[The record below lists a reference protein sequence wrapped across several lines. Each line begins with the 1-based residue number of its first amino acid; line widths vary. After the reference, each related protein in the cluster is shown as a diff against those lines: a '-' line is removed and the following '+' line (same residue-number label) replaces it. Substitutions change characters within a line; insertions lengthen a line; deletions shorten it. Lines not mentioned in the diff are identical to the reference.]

1 MDILNPDLI
10 NTIGIGTT
18 LALLLVSLALGY
30 KMRRI
35 KQLQSAI
42 DTLEESLNEMDEQ
55 AKLIV
60 RTDMELN
67 KTQDKLDKKIIGLYA
82 LQKLSRT
89 MSTTLEENQIFKS
102 INAGNLEDIEFEKA
116 LGILWDNAEK
126 RFEVKLN
133 IGYTDDQTSGIQS
146 FLSVNKDMYLGLIQN
161 EKTISSASPPP
172 KDNATEKQ
180 LTEEFKVISFI
191 ISPILPKEGNK
202 GFLFVGTEKTDTL
215 ITEGDEELI
224 TILANQ
230 LGQALENARLF
241 EKTWR
246 AQQDLE
252 HKVKERTR
260 QLTRLLEEVQK
271 VNKRKSDFISSVSHE
286 LRTPLTAIKGYAA
299 ILLAGKLGDIP
310 TAVKDRLSKI
320 NTHSDE
326 LVHMVNDLLDIS
338 RIESGKVTMKQ
349 EIQKLKNIAEE
360 AIDLLSGQLKEKQ
373 LELNASLINEATSVL
388 IDPGQIKRVFIN
400 IIGNA
405 MKFTPRDGKITISTH
420 KVDDKM
426 VQVDI
431 SDTGCGIPLHAQESI
446 FEEFY
451 RVDNPINEQVKG
463 TGLGLALVKNII
475 EAHSGK
481 IWVKSKEGEGST
493 FSFTLPQSK

>member
-18 LALLLVSLALGY
+18 LALLFVSLALGY

-42 DTLEESLNEMDEQ
+42 DRLEESLNEMDEQ

-67 KTQDKLDKKIIGLYA
+67 KTQDKLDKKITCLYA

-126 RFEVKLN
+126 RFEVRLN

-146 FLSVNKDMYLGLIQN
+146 FLSVNKDVYLGLIQN

-252 HKVKERTR
+252 KKVEERTR
-260 QLTRLLEEVQK
+260 ELKSALEEVKIINQ
-271 VNKRKSDFISSVSHE
+271 RKTNFVSSVTHE
-286 LRTPLTAIKGYAA
+286 LRTPLTSIKGYAS
-299 ILLAGKLGDIP
+299 ILSAGKLGELPPEAKNRID
-310 TAVKDRLSKI
+310 KI
-320 NTHSDE
+320 NQHSDE
-326 LVHMVNDLLDIS
+326 LAHLVNELLDIS
-338 RIESGKVTMKQ
+338 RIESGKVIMKQ
-349 EIQKLKNIAEE
+349 GLEDLKSIAEE
-360 AIDLLSGQLKEKQ
+360 VADILSVQLKEKSI
-373 LELNASLINEATSVL
+373 ELSINIPAASANVF
-388 IDPGQIKRVFIN
+388 IDRDQIKRVFIN
-400 IIGNA
+400 LIGNA
-405 MKFTPRDGKITISTH
+405 IKFTPVKGKISISS
-420 KVDDKM
+420 KKINKEI
-426 VQVDI
+426 QVDVN
-431 SDTGCGIPLHAQESI
+431 DTGCGIPEEAQESI

-451 RVDNPINEQVKG
+451 RVDNLINQQTKG
-463 TGLGLALVKNII
+463 TGLGLTLVKHII
-475 EAHSGK
+475 EAHKGR
-481 IWVKSKEGEGST
+481 IWVKSKVGAGST
-493 FSFTLPQSK
+493 FSFTLPQTE